1 MTRSDAPS
9 RHDLVWLDP
18 VQWPAALRAALS
30 AEDLDLISAWL
41 AAGHPAVV
49 RRAALAPEVVGV
61 GIPLSPARGR
71 RRLAFA
77 VTRVAI
83 RLRRAPLAL
92 AEIMASAPPA
102 WQSPLAQLDARARAL
117 GLSLRVY
124 GSLLWQHLTREEY
137 VTARSDIDLL
147 FSVRSRA
154 QLEGALALFTAWE
167 AETGR
172 RLDGELLIAD
182 DRAVAWRELLHAP
195 TRVLVKDATTA
206 SLHPFSAVLAT
217 LDPDPL

>member
-1 MTRSDAPS
+1 MTRSDPLS

-18 VQWPAALRAALS
+18 AQWPAASRAGVS
-30 AEDLDLISAWL
+30 AEDLELISTWL
-41 AAGHPAVV
+41 AAGRPAVV
-49 RRAALAPEVVGV
+49 RRATLPPEVVGL

-77 VTRVAI
+77 ATRSAV
-83 RLRRAPLAL
+83 RLHRAPLAL
-92 AEIMASAPPA
+92 AELIASAPHA
-102 WQSPLAQLDARARAL
+102 WQSSLAQLDARARAS
-117 GLSLRVY
+117 GLCLRVY

-137 VTARSDIDLL
+137 VTAHSDIDIL

-154 QLEGALALFTAWE
+154 QLENALALFSAWE

-172 RLDGELLIAD
+172 RLDGELLIVD
-182 DRAVAWRELLHAP
+182 DRAVAWRELLRAP

-206 SLHPFSAVLAT
+206 SLHPLSAVLAT
-217 LDPDPL
+217 LDPDPR